1 MPGNDPLYDF
11 YWEGCAIFTLFA
23 GTRGPGEWAWS
34 FLYFAETYL
43 GPIWPVNPG
52 GSAGVPALT
61 MAPGRATR
69 RPVVLQAGADQ
80 VAMSG

>member
-1 MPGNDPLYDF
+1 MVFP
-11 YWEGCAIFTLFA
+11 I
-23 GTRGPGEWAWS
+23 
-34 FLYFAETYL
+34 FAETYL

-69 RPVVLQAGADQ
+69 RPVVPQAGADQ